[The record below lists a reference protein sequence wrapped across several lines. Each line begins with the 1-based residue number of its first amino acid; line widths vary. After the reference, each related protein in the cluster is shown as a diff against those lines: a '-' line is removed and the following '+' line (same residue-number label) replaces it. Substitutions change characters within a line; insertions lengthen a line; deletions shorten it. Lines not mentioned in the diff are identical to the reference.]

1 MADFTKFN
9 GYNVKDAGAGRS
21 LDVSG
26 SDLSLKDSNGNTLS
40 TVQIPGG
47 GGGVDKYSDL
57 TDVDLIDPIIAG
69 QIPFYNGSPD
79 NNWSQFCIEPVDEI
93 HLELLRIIHYEN
105 NTPVLDLDLTTG
117 ATSFT
122 FASSVSY
129 TLIWGIKSDALYNH
143 ARPIAKFTR
152 QGTAGG
158 DVLSLLPYI
167 EEVHTRPTAIGNES
181 VFSKRV
187 YKVPNMPLMRS
198 AFGGGY
204 TTTVNIKAPF
214 FLYETKDVGTSN
226 EYYSINSTNVG
237 KKLYPKNDLSIYL
250 DKYPINDTICCFA
263 ISDCQPS
270 AIVNNL
276 DKVKIMI
283 PIYGY
288 CVGTSSSVFTPSL
301 LADVDENDKLYINEN
316 NFAVDFKYYLNIS

>member
-21 LDVSG
+21 LSVSG
-26 SDLSLKDSNGNTLS
+26 SDLSLKDANGNTLS
-40 TVQIPGG
+40 IVQMSGG
-47 GGGVDKYSDL
+47 GGGVNKYSDL

-79 NNWSQFCIEPVDEI
+79 NNWSQFCVEPVDEI

-122 FASSVSY
+122 FASNVSY
-129 TLIWGIKSDALYNH
+129 TLIWGIKSDTLYNH
-143 ARPIAKFTR
+143 ARPIAKFAR

-187 YKVPNMPLMRS
+187 YKVPNMPLMRG
-198 AFGGGY
+198 AFGGY
-204 TTTVNIKAPF
+204 NTSVNIKSPF
-214 FLYETKDVGTSN
+214 FLYETNDVGTIN
-226 EYYSINSTNVG
+226 EYYTINSTNVG
-237 KKLYPKNDLSIYL
+237 KKLYPKNNLNIHF

-263 ISDCQPS
+263 ISDCQPNAVVS
-270 AIVNNL
+270 NL

-288 CVGTSSSVFTPSL
+288 CVGTGGSVFTPSL
-301 LADVDENDKLYINEN
+301 LADVDENDKLYINETYLAADIN
-316 NFAVDFKYYLNIS
+316 DYLNIT